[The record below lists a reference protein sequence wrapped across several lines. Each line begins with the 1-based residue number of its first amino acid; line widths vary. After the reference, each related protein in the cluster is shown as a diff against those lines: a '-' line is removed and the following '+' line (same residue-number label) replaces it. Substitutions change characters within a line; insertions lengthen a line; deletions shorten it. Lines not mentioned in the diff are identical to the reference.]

1 MSVNM
6 MWVCVVTQDG
16 KHLHT
21 ALGYTAEEAKE
32 KATNWREK
40 HAETYPAAVA
50 GDARLQFPKSA

>member
-6 MWVCVVTQDG
+6 MWVCVVTQEG

-21 ALGYTAEEAKE
+21 ALGYTAEEAKQ
-32 KATNWREK
+32 KATSWREK
-40 HAETYPAAVA
+40 LVESFPPAIA